1 MNKKDLTKLLKA
13 GFRVIRTQDRTQTTP
28 PLIKIL
34 TLKPGAGDP
43 SWITYEK
50 FDTRAARERRMAELL
65 LDDKTVEG

>member
-13 GFRVIRTQDRTQTTP
+13 DFRVIRTQDTP

-50 FDTRAARERRMAELL
+50 FDTKAARDRRMAELL